1 MPALLIVFADPVKV
15 AMLLIC
21 IFGAAFMIW
30 FLVGLFAD
38 RTRMHARYVVRF
50 KFGEAQ
56 PATACADPL
65 RDESLVEEAWSGKRQ
80 TDRGGRFPVQVR
92 IQQRF

>member
-30 FLVGLFAD
+30 FLVKLLTEQ
-38 RTRMHARYVVRF
+38 TRMRARYIVRF
-50 KFGEAQ
+50 KLGESRSRLAF
-56 PATACADPL
+56 ADQSS
-65 RDESLVEEAWSGKRQ
+65 DESAFDHARSGNRR